1 MATLDDELRHR
12 NGCDDDVVDEKRES
26 EERCHQS
33 PRQRVDSLQHEQ
45 ERGERPQ
52 PRDENDCPAVKKR
65 LRGVGDNECWNE
77 QETGNAGDPLK
88 AARSATQLCDSA
100 RHQDVPRNHRDR
112 EGEVNRPE
120 QPVRA
125 HRAKLDTLAHAR
137 KQIRALTSG
146 GTHRD
151 RSILFARMSR
161 RALFNLPNTMS
172 LSRVVLA
179 LAFVLVSEPW
189 DRIALIAVAAFTDFM
204 DGWLVRHEKTESTA
218 GALLDPIAD
227 RIFVFV
233 AISTYLVEGQLTTA
247 QYFIFLT
254 RDLATAAGFI
264 VAKII
269 PTLRP
274 AVFRARMLG
283 KIVTVVQL
291 ITLVAIV
298 AMPEVT
304 EALVLIIGLVSAAS
318 IVDYTIALWRG
329 RARSSAA

>member
-1 MATLDDELRHR
+1 M
-12 NGCDDDVVDEKRES
+12 V
-26 EERCHQS
+26 
-33 PRQRVDSLQHEQ
+33 
-45 ERGERPQ
+45 
-52 PRDENDCPAVKKR
+52 
-65 LRGVGDNECWNE
+65 
-77 QETGNAGDPLK
+77 
-88 AARSATQLCDSA
+88 AR
-100 RHQDVPRNHRDR
+100 
-112 EGEVNRPE
+112 
-120 QPVRA
+120 
-125 HRAKLDTLAHAR
+125 AR
-137 KQIRALTSG
+137 KQLRLHTRAGSDS
-146 GTHRD
+146 HRA
-151 RSILFARMSR
+151 ILFARMSR

-204 DGWLVRHEKTESTA
+204 DGWLARHEKTESTA

-298 AMPEVT
+298 VMPELT
-304 EALVLIIGLVSAAS
+304 DALILTIGLISAAS

-329 RARSSAA
+329 RAPSSAA